1 MYRKMLLGGL
11 LTKGLKAAVK
21 SKPYQQFRKKAMKET
36 AALYKKAPQMDPSR
50 ASLKDK
56 KFMKGLQKLDSQR
69 AKSQKLVDM
78 TQFVLLS
85 ARKAGKK
92 PIVREMRK
100 TRRNLAGYAKSLNTK
115 AKAMMMRKLKKKK
128 LN

>member
-1 MYRKMLLGGL
+1 MLLGGL
-11 LTKGLKAAVK
+11 LTKGLRAAVA
-21 SKPYQQFRKKAMKET
+21 SKPYKKFRKEAMEKT

-50 ASLKDK
+50 KSFKDK
-56 KFMKGLQKLDSQR
+56 KFMRGLQKLDTQR
-69 AKSQKLVDM
+69 AKGQKLVDM

>member
-1 MYRKMLLGGL
+1 MLLGGL
-11 LTKGLKAAVK
+11 LTKGLRAAVA
-21 SKPYQQFRKKAMKET
+21 SKPYKKYRKEAMTKT
-36 AALYKKAPQMDPSR
+36 ADLYKKAPQMDPSR

-56 KFMKGLQKLDSQR
+56 KFMRGLQKLDTQR
-69 AKSQKLVDM
+69 GKGQKLVDM

-100 TRRNLAGYAKSLNTK
+100 TRRGLANYAKSLNTK

>member
-1 MYRKMLLGGL
+1 
-11 LTKGLKAAVK
+11 
-21 SKPYQQFRKKAMKET
+21 
-36 AALYKKAPQMDPSR
+36 
-50 ASLKDK
+50 
-56 KFMKGLQKLDSQR
+56 
-69 AKSQKLVDM
+69 M

-100 TRRNLAGYAKSLNTK
+100 TRRNLASYAKSLNTK

>member
-1 MYRKMLLGGL
+1 MLLGGL
-11 LTKGLKAAVK
+11 LTKGLRAAVA
-21 SKPYQQFRKKAMKET
+21 SKPYKKFRKEAMEKT

-56 KFMKGLQKLDSQR
+56 KFMRGLQKLDTQR
-69 AKSQKLVDM
+69 AKGQKLVDM
-78 TQFVLLS
+78 TQFVILS
-85 ARKAGKK
+85 ARKAGHKK
-92 PIVREMRK
+92 AVREMRK
-100 TRRNLAGYAKSLNTK
+100 TRRGLANYAKSLNQK

>member
-1 MYRKMLLGGL
+1 MLLGGL

-21 SKPYQQFRKKAMKET
+21 SNHTNNLEKARERNSTYIKKHLK
-36 AALYKKAPQMDPSR
+36 MDPGR

-56 KFMKGLQKLDSQR
+56 KFMKGLQKLDTQR
-69 AKSQKLVDM
+69 AKGQKLVDM

-100 TRRNLAGYAKSLNTK
+100 LEEI
-115 AKAMMMRKLKKKK
+115 
-128 LN
+128 

>member
-1 MYRKMLLGGL
+1 MLLGGL

-36 AALYKKAPQMDPSR
+36 ADLYKKAPQMDPGR

-56 KFMKGLQKLDSQR
+56 KFMKGLQKLDTQR
-69 AKSQKLVDM
+69 AKGQKLVDM

-85 ARKAGKK
+85 ARKAGK
-92 PIVREMRK
+92 VREMRK
-100 TRRNLAGYAKSLNTK
+100 TRRSS
-115 AKAMMMRKLKKKK
+115 
-128 LN
+128 

>member
-1 MYRKMLLGGL
+1 MLLGGL
-11 LTKGLKAAVK
+11 LTKGLKAAVA
-21 SKPYQQFRKKAMKET
+21 SKPYKKFRKEAMDKT

-50 ASLKDK
+50 KSLKDK
-56 KFMKGLQKLDSQR
+56 KFMRGLQKLDTQR
-69 AKSQKLVDM
+69 AKGQKLVDM

-100 TRRNLAGYAKSLNTK
+100 TRRNLASYAKSLNTK

>member
-1 MYRKMLLGGL
+1 
-11 LTKGLKAAVK
+11 
-21 SKPYQQFRKKAMKET
+21 MKET
-36 AALYKKAPQMDPSR
+36 ADLYKKAPQMDPGR

-56 KFMKGLQKLDSQR
+56 KFMKGLQKLDTQR
-69 AKSQKLVDM
+69 AKGQKLVDM
-78 TQFVLLS
+78 TQFVLLG

-100 TRRNLAGYAKSLNTK
+100 TRRNLANYAKSLNTK